1 MLEFFAQLKKL
12 STNKDRNIKG
22 HSIALL
28 RRLQAIDIE

>member
-12 STNKDRNIKG
+12 TTHKDRHIKG

-28 RRLQAIDIE
+28 RRLQNIDIE

>member
-1 MLEFFAQLKKL
+1 MLNFIQQLTKL
-12 STNKDRNIKG
+12 TLHKDRNIKG